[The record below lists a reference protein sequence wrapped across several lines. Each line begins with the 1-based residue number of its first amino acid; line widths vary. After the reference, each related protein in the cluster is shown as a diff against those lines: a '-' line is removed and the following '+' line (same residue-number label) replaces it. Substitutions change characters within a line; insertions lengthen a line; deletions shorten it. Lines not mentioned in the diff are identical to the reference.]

1 MPKLIKL
8 IVSLQMSLDM
18 WIVCLDKYSWWLF
31 IYLLCAK
38 LFLTSPGAWRAY
50 RWNIYIQLHFSNVWE
65 LDHFGLTTF
74 CSDKVFS
81 LSPLKRFWSATIPT
95 FLDMN
100 EKSWIVRWPIQKYL
114 LQLND
119 PKQVQDA
126 PFIIILQNH
135 LWENIVCNFHYNA
148 WLRVVNEAVL
158 SFVCKV
164 VS

>member
-1 MPKLIKL
+1 MYGRLVLCQGKINCV
-8 IVSLQMSLDM
+8 IANVSRQVLMVIS
-18 WIVCLDKYSWWLF
+18 F

-50 RWNIYIQLHFSNVWE
+50 RWKIYIQLHFSNVWE

-119 PKQVQDA
+119 PKQVLKRC
-126 PFIIILQNH
+126 IIQFFVNKSKSMPA
-135 LWENIVCNFHYNA
+135 LWKHFHDNA
-148 WLRVVNEAVL
+148 WLRVSCKWAR
-158 SFVCKV
+158 SFFCM
-164 VS
+164 